1 LALIFDFDDTL
12 VPDSTTLLLEHYKI
26 DPKRFWLQDAKR
38 LVESGYDPAHAYLKL
53 LLDNIGHGRRLG
65 NLTNRGLRRFG
76 HSEVEPRLYPG
87 LRELFKDLKQ
97 TVASYRNIDIEF
109 YVISGGLQEI
119 IEGCDL
125 IRKNCRGVYA
135 CQLGGDTENS
145 PLKYIKRCVTFTEK
159 TRYLFEINKGLNPDE
174 TRRNPYLVNKDVPI
188 KNRRVPFANMIYI
201 GDGLTDIPCFSL
213 VKHGTKD
220 DPEGGIPF
228 AVFDPAEKH
237 SAKRVLQ
244 DFLQPGRVLTAQKPE
259 YRKVD
264 ALGSII
270 RATVE
275 TRCAQIGIRAQTA
288 QLS

>member
-12 VPDSTTLLLEHYKI
+12 VPDSTTLLLKQHDI
-26 DPKRFWLQDAKR
+26 DPKRFWLQDAKS
-38 LVESGYDPAHAYLKL
+38 LVQSGYDPAHAYLKL
-53 LLDNIGHGRRLG
+53 LLDNIGPGRRLG
-65 NLTNRGLRRFG
+65 NLTNKDLRGFG
-76 HSEVEPRLYPG
+76 RSVVEPRLYPG
-87 LRELFKDLKQ
+87 LGELFKDLKK
-97 TVASYRNIDIEF
+97 TVRSYRNIDIEF

-125 IRKNCRGVYA
+125 IRKNCRWVYA
-135 CQLGGDTENS
+135 SQLAGDNENG
-145 PLKYIKRCVTFTEK
+145 PLKHIKRCVTFTEK
-159 TRYLFEINKGLNPDE
+159 TRYLFEINKGLNPNE
-174 TRRNPYLVNKDVPI
+174 TRRNPYLVNKDVPT

-213 VKHGTKD
+213 VKHGTTE

-228 AVFDPAEKH
+228 AVFDPEEKH

-259 YRKVD
+259 YRRAD

-275 TRCAQIGIRAQTA
+275 ARCTQIGIRAQTA
-288 QLS
+288 